1 LSIFDISQITQPIQ
15 VGAVQTCPGTH
26 TNSEVSDP
34 EADGN
39 LIVHHSGISR
49 VRDEEEL
56 PGCFDESP
64 GDDRTAL
71 FRIDVIEIPKDD
83 PARARIIDSPTVFAD
98 PETGALAGLWRGG
111 DHGDDTQETS
121 RTDECHDITVFPSLN
136 IAAGACSGNGIL
148 FDITDP
154 RAPQR
159 IDAVSDT
166 GFAYW
171 HSATFNND
179 GTKVLFTDE
188 WGGGSRP
195 RCRAYDPLTWGAD
208 AIYDIVDGKLVFK
221 SHFKMPAPQGETENC
236 VAHNGSIVPVPG
248 RDIFVQAWYQGGVSV
263 IDFTDSANPIE
274 IAYFDRG
281 PIDADDLVTG
291 GYWST
296 YWYQGKI
303 YGTEIIRGIDVL
315 ALVPSEH
322 LTENE
327 IAAAGLADQGAV
339 FNPQQQFPVSWPVAP
354 VVSLAYLDQLIRS
367 HPDRAQTLAPL
378 YETLQAAESLL
389 EQNGQDSTIASSLID
404 WAESPALAQADAL
417 RDSLYDLSKRL
428 GVPAPTRLISQTAP

>member
-1 LSIFDISQITQPIQ
+1 
-15 VGAVQTCPGTH
+15 V
-26 TNSEVSDP
+26 VSGPDV
-34 EADGN
+34 DGK
-39 LIVHHSGISR
+39 LIVYNSGISR

-71 FRIDVIEIPKDD
+71 FRIDVIEIPMAN
-83 PARARIIDSPTVFAD
+83 PAAARIIDSPTVFAD

-136 IAAGACSGNGIL
+136 LAAGACSGNGIL

-154 RAPQR
+154 GSPERL
-159 IDAVSDT
+159 DAVSDT

-195 RCRAYDPLTWGAD
+195 RCRTYDPLTWGAD
-208 AIYDIVDGKLVFK
+208 AIYDIVDGKLTFR
-221 SHFKMPAPQGETENC
+221 SHFKMPAPQRETENC
-236 VAHNGSIVPVPG
+236 VAHNGSIIPVPG
-248 RDIFVQAWYQGGVSV
+248 RDIFVQAWYQGGLSI

-281 PIDADDLVTG
+281 PIDAEDLVTG

-296 YWYQGKI
+296 YWYQGRI
-303 YGTEIIRGIDVL
+303 YGTEITRGIDVF
-315 ALVPSEH
+315 ALIPSEH
-322 LTENE
+322 LTANE
-327 IAAAGLADQGAV
+327 IAAAELANQGSV
-339 FNPQQQFPVSWPVAP
+339 FNPQQQFPVSWPTEP
-354 VVSLAYLDQLIRS
+354 IVSLAYLDQLLRS
-367 HPDRAQTLAPL
+367 EPDLRETMTPL
-378 YETLQAAESLL
+378 YETLLKAEQALDGNI
-389 EQNGQDSTIASSLID
+389 QHSSLAENLSV
-404 WAESPALAQADAL
+404 WANEPDLASADAL
-417 RDSLYDLSKRL
+417 RDSLQAISRRL
-428 GVPAPTRLISQTAP
+428 AQAPSPQIEHLGATTENP